1 MTERKK
7 LSLNCPRKASQEEQ
21 LQSNSAYR
29 KKVWVN
35 AAPKKQAKKPHP
47 PKVAKQKQQP
57 KKPVVKPKQEVK
69 VKTTKPPTPPK
80 KRLPLEEAISQITT
94 FWPYLFP
101 DGKLCPMKIGIQQD
115 MWQEV
120 KEKSLPIAR
129 RRLRACLGSIGH
141 HTDYRALIQ
150 LGANRYDKSGQKV
163 GEVTE
168 ADVEDNLRRLA
179 RRNESTHQST
189 DAHADLALGK

>member
-7 LSLNCPRKASQEEQ
+7 LTLNCPRKASQEEQ
-21 LQSNSAYR
+21 TSSAPVYG
-29 KKVWVN
+29 KKVLVN

-47 PKVAKQKQQP
+47 PKVVKQQP
-57 KKPVVKPKQEVK
+57 KKVVEKSKQAVK
-69 VKTTKPPTPPK
+69 VKTPKPPTPPK

-94 FWPYLFP
+94 FWPNLFP
-101 DGKLCPMKIGIQQD
+101 DSGLRPMKIGIQQD

-141 HTDYRALIQ
+141 HADYRALIQ
-150 LGANRYDKSGQKV
+150 LGANRYDKSGQIS
-163 GEVTE
+163 GIVTQ
-168 ADVEDNLRRLA
+168 ADVEDNLQRLA
-179 RRNESTHQST
+179 RRN
-189 DAHADLALGK
+189 KNK

>member
-1 MTERKK
+1 MTERQK
-7 LSLNCPRKASQEEQ
+7 LSLNRPRKASQEEQ
-21 LQSNSAYR
+21 PQSNSVYR

-47 PKVAKQKQQP
+47 PKVAKQQP
-57 KKPVVKPKQEVK
+57 KKSVEKSKQAVK
-69 VKTTKPPTPPK
+69 VKIPKPPTLPK

-94 FWPYLFP
+94 FWPNLFP

-129 RRLRACLGSIGH
+129 RRLRVCLGSIGH
-141 HTDYRALIQ
+141 HADYRALIQ
-150 LGANRYDKSGQKV
+150 LGVSRYNKDGQIV
-163 GEVTE
+163 GEVTQ
-168 ADVEDNLRRLA
+168 ADVDDNLQRLA
-179 RRNESTHQST
+179 RRNKSTHQST
-189 DAHADLALGK
+189 DAHADLALGSIR

>member
-7 LSLNCPRKASQEEQ
+7 LSLNRPRKASREDQT
-21 LQSNSAYR
+21 SNTSVYG

-35 AAPKKQAKKPHP
+35 AAPKKQAKKPKP
-47 PKVAKQKQQP
+47 QKVVKQQP
-57 KKPVVKPKQEVK
+57 KKLVEKPKQEVK
-69 VKTTKPPTPPK
+69 VKTPKPPTPPK
-80 KRLPLEEAISQITT
+80 KRLPLNEAIYQITT
-94 FWPYLFP
+94 FWPSLFP
-101 DGKLCPMKIGIQQD
+101 DDKLRPMKIGIQQD

-150 LGANRYDKSGQKV
+150 LGEFRYDKDGQIA
-163 GEVTE
+163 GEVTQ
-168 ADVEDNLRRLA
+168 ADAEDNLKRLD
-179 RRNESTHQST
+179 RLNKSPKQPVDGYVS
-189 DAHADLALGK
+189 LALGK

>member
-7 LSLNCPRKASQEEQ
+7 LSLNHPRKASQEEQ
-21 LQSNSAYR
+21 NSSNPVYR

-35 AAPKKQAKKPHP
+35 AAPKKQAKKTYE
-47 PKVAKQKQQP
+47 PKVVKQQP
-57 KKPVVKPKQEVK
+57 KKPVVKPKQEAK
-69 VKTTKPPTPPK
+69 VKIPTLQTPPK
-80 KRLPLEEAISQITT
+80 KRLPLNEAISQIRT

-120 KEKSLPIAR
+120 KEKCLPLAR

-141 HTDYRALIQ
+141 HADYRVLIQ
-150 LGANRYDKSGQKV
+150 LGAFRYDKDGQIV
-163 GEVTE
+163 GEVTQ
-168 ADVEDNLRRLA
+168 ADVDDNLQRLA
-179 RRNESTHQST
+179 RRNK
-189 DAHADLALGK
+189 DK

>member
-7 LSLNCPRKASQEEQ
+7 LTLNRPRKASPEEQ
-21 LQSNSAYR
+21 TSSTSVYG

-35 AAPKKQAKKPHP
+35 ATPKKQAKKPKP
-47 PKVAKQKQQP
+47 QKVVKQQP
-57 KKPVVKPKQEVK
+57 KKLVEKLKQEVK
-69 VKTTKPPTPPK
+69 VKIPKPPTPPK

-94 FWPYLFP
+94 FWPSLFP

-120 KEKSLPIAR
+120 KEKGLPIAR

-150 LGANRYDKSGQKV
+150 LGAFRYDKDGQIA
-163 GEVTE
+163 GEVTQ
-168 ADVEDNLRRLA
+168 ADVEDNLKRLD
-179 RRNESTHQST
+179 RLNKSPKQPVDGYVS
-189 DAHADLALGK
+189 LALGK